1 MKLTKSKLKEM
12 IKEELLKEDDF
23 ASKYADQLTDIKD
36 IVMQRSH
43 NIVKMLVQQDK
54 ITGTKNAKAFGTVI
68 DNHFRKFIIKAWA
81 IQKTIK
87 D

>member
-1 MKLTKSKLKEM
+1 MKLTKSQLKEM

-23 ASKYADQLTDIKD
+23 ASKYADQLKSIQD

-54 ITGTKNAKAFGTVI
+54 ITGTKNAKVYNTLI
-68 DNHFRKFIIKAWA
+68 DKHFRKFIIGASK